1 VPGKCLMT
9 ARPSTQRAAG
19 TSWASTDGVRRSMQS
34 NRPKNTGPELAVRS
48 ALHRAGLRFRVHYRP
63 LHGLKREVDI
73 AFTRPRVA
81 VFVDGCFWHGCPLHA
96 TRPATNVEWW
106 ATKLDG
112 NIARDRNTDEVL
124 TKAGWRVLRFWEHVA
139 TAEVVVAVA
148 AQVAPR
154 RAESPQSDE

>member
-1 VPGKCLMT
+1 MT
-9 ARPSTQRAAG
+9 ARPLTQGAAG

-63 LHGLKREVDI
+63 LQGLKREVDI
-73 AFTRPRVA
+73 AFTGPRVA

-112 NIARDRNTDEVL
+112 NIARDRNTNEVL

-139 TAEVVVAVA
+139 PAEVVVAVV